1 MRTQILLSVV
11 VAAGALTTFYPGA
24 NHALISAHPGNFRAS
39 ILPTGKI
46 QIPPRT
52 ERDRPPP
59 MSAAE
64 TAELRAWLEHSLV
77 TGGNAR
83 AFMELF
89 TRDESPFPEYIELAL
104 ARADPPCEP
113 SAQFSKMT
121 CTAQSPKPD
130 CAIEP

>member
-1 MRTQILLSVV
+1 MKTQILLSVV

-24 NHALISAHPGNFRAS
+24 NHALISAHPGNFRTS
-39 ILPTGKI
+39 ILPPGNS
-46 QIPPRT
+46 QLPPRT
-52 ERDRPPP
+52 EGDRLPP

-64 TAELRAWLEHSLV
+64 TEKLRAWLEHSMV
-77 TGGNAR
+77 TGGHAR

-89 TRDESPFPEYIELAL
+89 ARDDSQFPEYIELAL
-104 ARADPPCEP
+104 ARADHPSEP

-130 CAIEP
+130 SALEP